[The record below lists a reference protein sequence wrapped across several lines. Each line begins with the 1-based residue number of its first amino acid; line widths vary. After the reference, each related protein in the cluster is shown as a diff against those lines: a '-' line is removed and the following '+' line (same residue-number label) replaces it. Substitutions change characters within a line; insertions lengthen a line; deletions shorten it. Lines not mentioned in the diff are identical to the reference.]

1 MSKITKM
8 TCFYHLC
15 HSRHLRQNCGQMM
28 KTLNKNDKIGP
39 LCLLLKLQIIFYE
52 MRIKKY
58 QNIMSQN
65 EKIMIFNYLRHV
77 YATTC
82 ATYANDGNLKFWGS
96 GKSVPRIVHT
106 KFGIN
111 IFSTLAVA
119 WFCHIFTPHLRH
131 FMPTRAFLE

>member
-1 MSKITKM
+1 MTKM

-65 EKIMIFNYLRHV
+65 EKIMIFNYLRHF
-77 YATTC
+77 YATIC
-82 ATYANDGNLKFWGS
+82 ATYANDGKLKFCRN
-96 GKSVPRIVHT
+96 GK
-106 KFGIN
+106 
-111 IFSTLAVA
+111 
-119 WFCHIFTPHLRH
+119 
-131 FMPTRAFLE
+131 